1 MAKKPKIPLLYE
13 VREMHRTTVFKFCVG
28 TIGKDD
34 IFAVYRTFDE
44 AQVDATAWNLAAHE
58 KKQNGKA

>member
-28 TIGKDD
+28 TVGKDE
-34 IFAVYRTFDE
+34 IWAVYRTQEE
-44 AQVDATAWNLAAHE
+44 AQVAADEWNLAAHE
-58 KKQNGKA
+58 RKQNGKA